1 MVQFCD
7 ECGSMMHT
15 VERSSTSNR
24 NSESSD
30 DADGDEMVCSSCGE
44 RVTRD
49 EERAAAFVTTDEQSG
64 EELVET
70 EEGAN
75 FEGKPTSE
83 DVTCA
88 DCGHGVAWY
97 TIKQT
102 GSADEPPTRFFKYTD
117 CGNRWREYS

>member
-7 ECGSMMHT
+7 DCGSMMHT
-15 VERSSTSNR
+15 
-24 NSESSD
+24 
-30 DADGDEMVCSSCGE
+30 DGGEMVCSACGAT
-44 RVTRD
+44 VDRD

-75 FEGKPTSE
+75 FEGKPTAQ

-88 DCGHGVAWY
+88 ECGHDEAWY

-102 GSADEPPTRFFKYTD
+102 GAADEPPTRFFKCKE